1 VEWRRQPAISES
13 SSRESEEVQV
23 KRDDWIGAVL
33 FALILLV
40 LCVLPAHCD
49 RDERRYVLVF
59 YSTEIR
65 SISADKNTRLEFPM
79 VDGHPGLEAR
89 TID

>member
-1 VEWRRQPAISES
+1 MTLN
-13 SSRESEEVQV
+13 
-23 KRDDWIGAVL
+23 DWIGAVL

-79 VDGHPGLEAR
+79 VDGHPDWKHGRLIKPVVDVDRKAGHYEPER
-89 TID
+89 DK